1 MKKWLPVYAA
11 VMLLLAGCAPKFD
24 TESKIV
30 QDKNNKKESA
40 IIPNY
45 QVSDQ
50 YYRTILPFE
59 PSKARGRIVS
69 NLNTRYDI
77 QEFETGLMRVA
88 QKTFSPDTYLF
99 QEGQYLD
106 KDTVDAWLN
115 RKYTPSQLK
124 EKKMTEAENLG
135 LNPAND
141 EKGTVEEQN
150 EKNPIYLAHILE
162 HDYLVK
168 DKEGK
173 VSLGGVVI
181 GLALNTVHYYQK
193 EQYGAVYEEDIH
205 EKTESEGKKIAE
217 EVVKRLRNMDG
228 LKEVPITVALFKQ
241 KSKSSVVPGNFVS
254 YTEVG
259 KGSASIGDWKK
270 IDEKYYLFP
279 DDETKKDYRDDANT
293 FDKFK
298 QDVEEYFPNYNG
310 VIGRG
315 LYKDK
320 QLNQL
325 SIEIPIQFY
334 GEAEVIGFT
343 QYITGLVI
351 NTFPDYVSLEIN
363 VTSVNGPKAII
374 VRNPGEKEPFVHI
387 YQ

>member
-1 MKKWLPVYAA
+1 MKKWLPVCAT

-124 EKKMTEAENLG
+124 EK
-135 LNPAND
+135 
-141 EKGTVEEQN
+141 
-150 EKNPIYLAHILE
+150 
-162 HDYLVK
+162 
-168 DKEGK
+168 
-173 VSLGGVVI
+173 
-181 GLALNTVHYYQK
+181 
-193 EQYGAVYEEDIH
+193 
-205 EKTESEGKKIAE
+205 
-217 EVVKRLRNMDG
+217 R
-228 LKEVPITVALFKQ
+228 
-241 KSKSSVVPGNFVS
+241 
-254 YTEVG
+254 
-259 KGSASIGDWKK
+259 
-270 IDEKYYLFP
+270 
-279 DDETKKDYRDDANT
+279 
-293 FDKFK
+293 
-298 QDVEEYFPNYNG
+298 
-310 VIGRG
+310 
-315 LYKDK
+315 
-320 QLNQL
+320 
-325 SIEIPIQFY
+325 
-334 GEAEVIGFT
+334 
-343 QYITGLVI
+343 
-351 NTFPDYVSLEIN
+351 
-363 VTSVNGPKAII
+363 
-374 VRNPGEKEPFVHI
+374 
-387 YQ
+387 